1 MKNSFPLWILSL
13 WAALYVCGA
22 EDFRF
27 FEQEVRPLL
36 VGHCYKCHSRGEKVK
51 GGLLLDSKTGWEK
64 GGDSGP
70 ALVPGNPGA
79 SLLMK
84 AVLYGDKDLQMPPKE
99 KLDEGKVEVFREWIA
114 MGAPDPRKGEALGKR
129 PGVAKVEDLWSLQPL
144 VEAKS
149 PEVGDPDW
157 SGNAV
162 DRFVYYRLAK
172 EGLVPAKPAGPAT
185 LLRRLYLD
193 LTGLPPTPED
203 IEAFDAGKVAAVVDK
218 LLASEAFGDKWARH
232 WLDLM
237 AYADTLGVG
246 RSIPAL
252 EAWRYRDYVVHAFNS
267 DKPYNQFVRQQLS
280 GDIKVPSAPGVPEG
294 PDPTA
299 EGIIATGFLAI
310 GPWELVGGDK
320 VQLRMDVVDRQ
331 INRVGKAFLGMT
343 FECGRCHDHKFD
355 PFTQEDY
362 YALAGIFK
370 STVTLNGRIDG
381 VFNNINQHQ
390 LPESPEELMARA
402 GRAKAYL
409 EEVAGLESQKREA
422 DKKVASLQKEIA
434 ATKKRQEE
442 LATEGGDPGL
452 DKELKRL
459 ESELDAQ
466 KKVSG
471 ECSGKL
477 GVLKYVRHS
486 RTKSLAYGVMDT
498 PEPMD
503 ANINIRGNAHQ
514 LGNLVPRGFP
524 HAIAPKEPPEFT
536 RGSSGR
542 VQLAEWITDKSN
554 PLAARVW
561 VNRVWYHL
569 FGSGLVRT
577 VDNFGSTGELP
588 SHPELLDHLA
598 AEFVKEGWS
607 TKKLIRKI
615 LLTRTWK
622 QSSSNPEALSSMAQE
637 KDPGNRLLWRANRRR
652 MEAEALRDSM
662 LFVAGKLDMS
672 RGGPCLP
679 YEIPGNLSPGSTGS
693 FKDDTQFPPGLK
705 YRRTLYLP
713 QKRKGPFDELDFI
726 RAFDLPDTNN
736 ETGQRTV
743 TAVPTQALYLAN
755 SKFVREMAAALSAR
769 FSDLQEPARIDAIYR
784 HALNHRP
791 DCQEAAQ
798 ARQFIEQIRQA
809 LEKEGKAPGEEEKTA
824 WIRFCH
830 SLLISN
836 AFLFRS

>member
-1 MKNSFPLWILSL
+1 M
-13 WAALYVCGA
+13 
-22 EDFRF
+22 
-27 FEQEVRPLL
+27 L

-561 VNRVWYHL
+561 VNRIWYHL
-569 FGSGLVRT
+569 FGTGLVRT

-615 LLTRTWK
+615 LLTRTW
-622 QSSSNPEALSSMAQE
+622 QQASSNPEALSSMAQE

-693 FKDDTQFPPGLK
+693 FKDDTQFPPRPQIPP
-705 YRRTLYLP
+705 YPLP
-713 QKRKGPFDELDFI
+713 PTK
-726 RAFDLPDTNN
+726 A
-736 ETGQRTV
+736 QRPV
-743 TAVPTQALYLAN
+743 
-755 SKFVREMAAALSAR
+755 
-769 FSDLQEPARIDAIYR
+769 
-784 HALNHRP
+784 
-791 DCQEAAQ
+791 
-798 ARQFIEQIRQA
+798 
-809 LEKEGKAPGEEEKTA
+809 
-824 WIRFCH
+824 
-830 SLLISN
+830 
-836 AFLFRS
+836 